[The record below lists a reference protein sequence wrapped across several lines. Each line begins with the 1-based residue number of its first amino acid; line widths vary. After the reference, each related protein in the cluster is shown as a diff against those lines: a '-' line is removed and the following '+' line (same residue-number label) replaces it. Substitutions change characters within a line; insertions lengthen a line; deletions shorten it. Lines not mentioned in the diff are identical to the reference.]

1 MLPDKHAVDIQYDQ
15 EERIVAE
22 LELLGV
28 HYLSRRTPDRAKRV
42 RPPAVLLADLVR
54 QPSARVRIS
63 VIAVLLAHP
72 DYAQSVPD
80 ALERLHPDEQWTLRL
95 FYTAAVLLQQE
106 HAKRLR
112 LWQSRQRLPDLFGAD
127 LGLPATGLPR
137 ERLIALGQRHRQQSG
152 ANVNWVGTYESVVHH
167 LLRSWERQAQWSQ

>member
-1 MLPDKHAVDIQYDQ
+1 MPLNMHTVDCQYSQ

-28 HYLSRRTPDRAKRV
+28 HYLSRFTPDRAERV
-42 RPPAVLLADLVR
+42 RPPAGLLADLVR
-54 QPSARVRIS
+54 QPSARVRIA
-63 VIAVLLAHP
+63 VIAVLLARP
-72 DYAQSVPD
+72 DYASSVPD
-80 ALERLHPDEQWTLRL
+80 ALEQLQPDDQCTLRL
-95 FYTAAVLLQQE
+95 FYTAAVLLQEE

-112 LWQSRQRLPDLFGAD
+112 PWQRWQRLPDLFGANLD
-127 LGLPATGLPR
+127 LPATGSPR
-137 ERLIALGQRHRQQSG
+137 ERLIALGQRQRQQSG